1 MSNSNT
7 FFLLTRVQHLQRY
20 AKVVELT
27 ISCDPKSGFRVELI
41 VHSPRYDRWVFTFS
55 ERASDAESEKEYQ
68 RLLNTYER
76 YEK

>member
-20 AKVVELT
+20 AKVVEIT

-41 VHSPRYDRWVFTFS
+41 VNSPRYDRWVFTFS
-55 ERASDAESEKEYQ
+55 DSATDAENEKEYK
-68 RLLNTYER
+68 RLIDTYER
-76 YEK
+76 YDK

>member
-20 AKVVELT
+20 AKVVEIT

-41 VHSPRYDRWVFTFS
+41 VHSPRYDRWVFTLADS
-55 ERASDAESEKEYQ
+55 ASDAENEKEYQ
-68 RLLNTYER
+68 RLIDAYEI
-76 YEK
+76 YE

>member
-27 ISCDPKSGFRVELI
+27 ISHDPKSGFRVELI
-41 VHSPRYDRWVFTFS
+41 VHSPRYDRWVFTFE
-55 ERASDAESEKEYQ
+55 ERATDAENEKEYQ
-68 RLLNTYER
+68 RLIDTYEH
-76 YEK
+76 YEQ